1 MEPNI
6 GTEEVKDS
14 KGPLVII
21 LSISI
26 VINLL
31 HNLVMKTA
39 LGLKQKDGT
48 QEQKT
53 SVFVDTL

>member
-6 GTEEVKDS
+6 GTDEGKDS
-14 KGPLVII
+14 KGPLGII

-31 HNLVMKTA
+31 HNLVMKIA
-39 LGLKQKDGT
+39 PGLKQKEGT

-53 SVFVDTL
+53 SVSGDTF